1 MHTTVILVAG
11 LLSALGVWCMA
22 VPHWVLRFV
31 DRVYFK
37 RRPSQSADARELMVR
52 LLAGA
57 WIGLV
62 LGAAITVIR

>member
-11 LLSALGVWCMA
+11 LLSALGVWCMV
-22 VPHWVLRFV
+22 VPHWVLRFT

-37 RRPSQSADARELMVR
+37 RKPSQSADARKLMVR

-62 LGAAITVIR
+62 VGTALTVIR